1 MPRFHALLALL
12 FATLLPGL
20 VLAQEAGAKPAAP
33 TSEQT
38 PDKAP
43 AAVTTTSGPRPEVLY
58 DPGLLPE
65 PVRKMRDMILEA
77 ARSGDPDKLKVAIQ
91 SNEMPPAFSFAD
103 ESDPIAAMKTESA
116 DGTGL
121 ETMAILTEILE
132 AGYVHVDKG
141 TPQEMYVWPYFA
153 QYPLDALTPAQTVE
167 LYRIVTSF
175 DLGQMKEFGA
185 YNFYR
190 VGISPDG
197 VWHFFVA
204 GD

>member
-1 MPRFHALLALL
+1 MPHVRTFVALL
-12 FATLLPGL
+12 FMTALPGL
-20 VLAQEAGAKPAAP
+20 ALAQDAAPKPPAP

-43 AAVTTTSGPRPEVLY
+43 AAVTTTAGPRPEVLY

-65 PVRKMRDMILEA
+65 PVRKMRDTILDA
-77 ARSGDPDKLKVAIQ
+77 ARSGDPDKLQVAIQ
-91 SNEMPPAFSFAD
+91 SNEMPPAFSFAN
-103 ESDPIAAMKTESA
+103 ENDPIAAMKTESA

-153 QYPLDALTPAQTVE
+153 QYPLDALTPPQTVE

-175 DLGQMKEFGA
+175 DLDQMKEFGA

-190 VGISPDG
+190 LGISPDG